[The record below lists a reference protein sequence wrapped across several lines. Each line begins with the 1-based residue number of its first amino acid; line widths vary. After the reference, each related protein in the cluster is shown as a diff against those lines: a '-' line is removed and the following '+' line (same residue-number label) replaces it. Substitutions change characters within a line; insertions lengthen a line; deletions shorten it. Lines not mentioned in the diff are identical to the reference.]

1 MHKTK
6 NTYLFERE
14 YDKENSGVVDE
25 ALKRYWTNILG
36 AEVISDL
43 KNLYGIDIDSTLIG
57 TNTYTTNQ
65 KNLDEIQ
72 ELSNNFFSKNWSGDK
87 ITYNGKDV
95 VFGSFFSQ
103 LVEFSTELLPE
114 NTENSIVESFTD
126 SVLTQL
132 CKICISTL
140 MFEMYILKKEKKL
153 RGKDAVAEYV
163 FFNKKYLRSKEYV
176 KCIFEIYPCLERL
189 IFECI
194 RNALDNYKIFVDRLA
209 QDHDLIV
216 EKLCEGKNFSHILKI
231 KGGISDSHKKGSSV
245 FIVSLDNGYQIVY
258 KPHSLECEEK
268 YQTFLDFVSK
278 GCKYT
283 IGKYTILNCG
293 KYGWEEY
300 VQQADCHTEAEV
312 KRYFY
317 RFGMLIFANYILN
330 TNDLHVENLIAV
342 GETTIIIDTET
353 ILGNYRVDYAETARD
368 RIHLII
374 QDSVL
379 YSGLLPCYKYA
390 QAGHGINMGA
400 INGSAGDEYP
410 ITIPRIK
417 DNFTS
422 NMHFEYVHPVTE
434 ENSNQVILKGRSVD
448 PTKYKQEVN
457 EGFCDAYLNL
467 LKRKKKALEAVKVFC
482 NINIRYLVQ
491 DTQRYS
497 MILHTSYHPDFLQ
510 NAMFRELMLCSLLK
524 DYKKVQGNIEIV
536 RSEIMDMLEMDIP
549 YFYMNSSDTDLF
561 DSRGK
566 AIHKYFRESSFH
578 YVEKK
583 IKKLSRKDMTTQS
596 IYLQIALTKLN
607 ELDFEQ
613 RVMRQVKSEHKAVD
627 KSTITKS
634 IMLITKCLMDKAIFS
649 DDKSDVN
656 WIGVFAGGESENAT
670 WQVRPLDN
678 YLYEGL
684 PGVAIFFAALNKIFS
699 DDKYNQILEGIS
711 KALFTYTDEMYLR
724 QRGSENESSGVFCG
738 EASLLYT
745 YEILYQLT
753 SEEKY
758 ITYSKKQIEVVSKI
772 VNSDQYFDI
781 IYGNAGALL
790 AILNMYKVFPEK
802 KYLEMAISIGDSL
815 IEKQEKNGGWKGKTS
830 ANELAGFSHGAS
842 GISYALYR
850 LWHLTKEKKYCV
862 SAKRGFL
869 FENSL
874 YDAQEGNWK
883 DKRCFKDIQFG
894 DNKKF
899 MTSWCHGAAGILLSR
914 VKCYDEMYL
923 EEFLTKDIENAIKA
937 IIRHGMFDNNCLCHG
952 NLGNSEILSECAKNT
967 GNLEAKKMS
976 NILLNYAVNNILS
989 GNFDCGRAYLFG
1001 HKIPG
1006 FMTGLAGMGYS
1017 LLRHIDETLP
1027 CILAIEL

>member
-342 GETTIIIDTET
+342 GETPIIIDTET

-627 KSTITKS
+627 KSTIT
-634 IMLITKCLMDKAIFS
+634 
-649 DDKSDVN
+649 
-656 WIGVFAGGESENAT
+656 
-670 WQVRPLDN
+670 
-678 YLYEGL
+678 
-684 PGVAIFFAALNKIFS
+684 
-699 DDKYNQILEGIS
+699 
-711 KALFTYTDEMYLR
+711 
-724 QRGSENESSGVFCG
+724 NE
-738 EASLLYT
+738 
-745 YEILYQLT
+745 
-753 SEEKY
+753 
-758 ITYSKKQIEVVSKI
+758 
-772 VNSDQYFDI
+772 
-781 IYGNAGALL
+781 
-790 AILNMYKVFPEK
+790 
-802 KYLEMAISIGDSL
+802 
-815 IEKQEKNGGWKGKTS
+815 
-830 ANELAGFSHGAS
+830 
-842 GISYALYR
+842 
-850 LWHLTKEKKYCV
+850 
-862 SAKRGFL
+862 
-869 FENSL
+869 
-874 YDAQEGNWK
+874 
-883 DKRCFKDIQFG
+883 
-894 DNKKF
+894 
-899 MTSWCHGAAGILLSR
+899 
-914 VKCYDEMYL
+914 
-923 EEFLTKDIENAIKA
+923 
-937 IIRHGMFDNNCLCHG
+937 
-952 NLGNSEILSECAKNT
+952 
-967 GNLEAKKMS
+967 
-976 NILLNYAVNNILS
+976 
-989 GNFDCGRAYLFG
+989 
-1001 HKIPG
+1001 
-1006 FMTGLAGMGYS
+1006 
-1017 LLRHIDETLP
+1017 
-1027 CILAIEL
+1027 

>member
-342 GETTIIIDTET
+342 GETPIIIDTET

-815 IEKQEKNGGWKGKTS
+815 KNKRKTVVGKGKRVQMNWRVS
-830 ANELAGFSHGAS
+830 RMEPLGFPMHFTDY
-842 GISYALYR
+842 GI
-850 LWHLTKEKKYCV
+850 
-862 SAKRGFL
+862 
-869 FENSL
+869 
-874 YDAQEGNWK
+874 
-883 DKRCFKDIQFG
+883 
-894 DNKKF
+894 
-899 MTSWCHGAAGILLSR
+899 
-914 VKCYDEMYL
+914 
-923 EEFLTKDIENAIKA
+923 
-937 IIRHGMFDNNCLCHG
+937 
-952 NLGNSEILSECAKNT
+952 
-967 GNLEAKKMS
+967 
-976 NILLNYAVNNILS
+976 
-989 GNFDCGRAYLFG
+989 
-1001 HKIPG
+1001 
-1006 FMTGLAGMGYS
+1006 
-1017 LLRHIDETLP
+1017 
-1027 CILAIEL
+1027 

>member
-1 MHKTK
+1 MPP
-6 NTYLFERE
+6 EQVWR
-14 YDKENSGVVDE
+14 
-25 ALKRYWTNILG
+25 
-36 AEVISDL
+36 
-43 KNLYGIDIDSTLIG
+43 
-57 TNTYTTNQ
+57 
-65 KNLDEIQ
+65 EIQ
-72 ELSNNFFSKNWSGDK
+72 A
-87 ITYNGKDV
+87 
-95 VFGSFFSQ
+95 
-103 LVEFSTELLPE
+103 ELLVPLQ
-114 NTENSIVESFTD
+114 V
-126 SVLTQL
+126 SV
-132 CKICISTL
+132 
-140 MFEMYILKKEKKL
+140 
-153 RGKDAVAEYV
+153 
-163 FFNKKYLRSKEYV
+163 
-176 KCIFEIYPCLERL
+176 
-189 IFECI
+189 

-342 GETTIIIDTET
+342 GETPIIIDTET

>member
-1 MHKTK
+1 MDKTK
-6 NTYLFERE
+6 STYLFERK
-14 YDKENSGVVDE
+14 YDKGNLGVADE
-25 ALKRYWTNILG
+25 TLKRYWTSIIGSEATSELRKIYGMDLDAIL
-36 AEVISDL
+36 SRT
-43 KNLYGIDIDSTLIG
+43 S
-57 TNTYTTNQ
+57 TYTINP

-72 ELSNNFFSKNWSGDK
+72 KYSSEFFSKIWSGDK

-114 NTENSIVESFTD
+114 NTENSIVESFMD

-140 MFEMYILKKEKKL
+140 MFEMYILKKENKL
-153 RGKDAVAEYV
+153 QGKDVAAEYT
-163 FFNKKYLRSKEYV
+163 FFNKKYLGSKDYI

-194 RNALDNYKIFVDRLA
+194 RNVLDNYKTFMERLA

-216 EKLCEGKNFSHILKI
+216 KTLCEGKEFSHILKI
-231 KGGISDSHKKGSSV
+231 KGGISDSHKKGNSV
-245 FIVSLDNGYQIVY
+245 LIVSLDNGYKIVY

-268 YQTFLDFVSK
+268 YQSFLDFVSK
-278 GCKYT
+278 ECKYT
-283 IGKYTILNCG
+283 MGKYTILNCG

-300 VQQADCHTEAEV
+300 LQQADCHTEAEV

-317 RFGMLIFANYILN
+317 RFGVLICANYILN

-342 GETTIIIDTET
+342 GENPIIIDTET
-353 ILGNYRVDYAETARD
+353 ILGNSRVDYAETARD
-368 RIHLII
+368 RINLII

-379 YSGLLPCYKYA
+379 YSGLLPCYKFA

-400 INGSAGDEYP
+400 INGTAGDEYP
-410 ITIPRIK
+410 ITLPRIR

-434 ENSNQVILKGRSVD
+434 ENSNRVVLKGKLVD
-448 PTKYKQEVN
+448 PTKYKQKVN

-467 LKRKKKALEAVKVFC
+467 FKRKEKVLEFIRIFS

-510 NAMFRELMLCSLLK
+510 NAMSRELMLCSLLK

-536 RSEIMDMLEMDIP
+536 KSEIMDMVGMDIP

-566 AIHKYFRESSFH
+566 AIHNYFKESSLH

-583 IKKLSRKDMTTQS
+583 IKNLSQKDMTMQS

-607 ELDFEQ
+607 ELDFEHGI
-613 RVMRQVKSEHKAVD
+613 MRKVKSVYEMTN
-627 KSTITKS
+627 KSSITKS
-634 IMLITKCLMDKAIFS
+634 IKLITKCLMDKAIFS
-649 DDKSDVN
+649 DDKGDVN
-656 WIGVFAGGESENAT
+656 WIGVFAGGESEDAT

-684 PGVAIFFAALNKIFS
+684 SGVAIFFAALNKVFPNVE
-699 DDKYNQILEGIS
+699 YNQILEGINKS
-711 KALFTYTDEMYLR
+711 LFTYTDEMYL
-724 QRGSENESSGVFCG
+724 QQQNVQNESSGVYCG

-753 SEEKY
+753 REERY
-758 ITYSKKQIEVVSKI
+758 ITYSRKQIEVVSKI
-772 VNSDQYFDI
+772 VKSDQYFDI

-790 AILNMYKVFPEK
+790 AVLNMYKLFPEK

-815 IEKQEKNGGWKGKTS
+815 LEKQDKNGGWKGKTS
-830 ANELAGFSHGAS
+830 ANALAGFSHGAS
-842 GISYALYR
+842 GISYSLYR
-850 LWHLTKEKKYCV
+850 LWNLTKEKKYYV
-862 SAKRGFL
+862 SARNGFL

-883 DKRCFKDIQFG
+883 DKRYFKDMLLG
-894 DNKKF
+894 DNNKF
-899 MTSWCHGAAGILLSR
+899 MTSWCHGAGGILLSR
-914 VKCYDEMYL
+914 VKCYEEMDL
-923 EEFLTKDIENAIKA
+923 EEFFSKDIENAVKA

-952 NLGNSEILSECAKNT
+952 NLGNSEILYECAKKI
-967 GNLEAKKMS
+967 GNEEAQRMS
-976 NILLNYAVNNILS
+976 DTLLNYAVNNILNK
-989 GNFDCGRAYLFG
+989 NFDCGRAYLFG

-1017 LLRHIDETLP
+1017 LLRRMDETLP

>member
-342 GETTIIIDTET
+342 GETPIIIDTET

-634 IMLITKCLMDKAIFS
+634 IMLM
-649 DDKSDVN
+649 
-656 WIGVFAGGESENAT
+656 
-670 WQVRPLDN
+670 
-678 YLYEGL
+678 
-684 PGVAIFFAALNKIFS
+684 
-699 DDKYNQILEGIS
+699 
-711 KALFTYTDEMYLR
+711 
-724 QRGSENESSGVFCG
+724 
-738 EASLLYT
+738 
-745 YEILYQLT
+745 LT
-753 SEEKY
+753 
-758 ITYSKKQIEVVSKI
+758 
-772 VNSDQYFDI
+772 
-781 IYGNAGALL
+781 
-790 AILNMYKVFPEK
+790 
-802 KYLEMAISIGDSL
+802 
-815 IEKQEKNGGWKGKTS
+815 
-830 ANELAGFSHGAS
+830 
-842 GISYALYR
+842 
-850 LWHLTKEKKYCV
+850 
-862 SAKRGFL
+862 
-869 FENSL
+869 
-874 YDAQEGNWK
+874 
-883 DKRCFKDIQFG
+883 
-894 DNKKF
+894 
-899 MTSWCHGAAGILLSR
+899 
-914 VKCYDEMYL
+914 
-923 EEFLTKDIENAIKA
+923 
-937 IIRHGMFDNNCLCHG
+937 
-952 NLGNSEILSECAKNT
+952 
-967 GNLEAKKMS
+967 
-976 NILLNYAVNNILS
+976 
-989 GNFDCGRAYLFG
+989 
-1001 HKIPG
+1001 
-1006 FMTGLAGMGYS
+1006 
-1017 LLRHIDETLP
+1017 
-1027 CILAIEL
+1027 

>member
-6 NTYLFERE
+6 STYLFERE

-25 ALKRYWTNILG
+25 TLKRYWTNILG
-36 AEVISDL
+36 AEAISDL
-43 KNLYGIDIDSTLIG
+43 KNLYGIDIDSILSG
-57 TNTYTTNQ
+57 TSTYTINQ
-65 KNLDEIQ
+65 KKLDEIQ
-72 ELSNNFFSKNWSGDK
+72 ELSNDFLSKSWSGDK

-103 LVEFSTELLPE
+103 LVEFSTELLPD
-114 NTENSIVESFTD
+114 NTENSIVESFMD

-153 RGKDAVAEYV
+153 RGKDAAAEYA
-163 FFNKKYLRSKEYV
+163 FFNKKYLGSKEYV

-194 RNALDNYKIFVDRLA
+194 RNVLDNYKIFMDRLS

-216 EKLCEGKNFSHILKI
+216 EKLCEGKTFSHILKI

-245 FIVSLDNGYQIVY
+245 FIVSLDNGYKIVY

-278 GCKYT
+278 ECKYT

-342 GETTIIIDTET
+342 GETPIIIDTET

-379 YSGLLPCYKYA
+379 YSGLLPCYKFA

-434 ENSNQVILKGRSVD
+434 ENSNQVVLRGRSVD

-578 YVEKK
+578 YVEEK
-583 IKKLSRKDMTTQS
+583 IKNLSQKDMTTQS

-613 RVMRQVKSEHKAVD
+613 RVMRQVKSEHKTAD

-634 IMLITKCLMDKAIFS
+634 IVLITKCLMDKAIFS

-656 WIGVFAGGESENAT
+656 WIGVFAGGESEDAT

-684 PGVAIFFAALNKIFS
+684 PGVAIFFAALNKVFP

-724 QRGSENESSGVFCG
+724 QQGIENESSGVYCG

-758 ITYSKKQIEVVSKI
+758 ITYSRKQIEVVSKI

-790 AILNMYKVFPEK
+790 AILNMYKVFSEK
-802 KYLEMAISIGDSL
+802 KYLEMAISLGDSL
-815 IEKQEKNGGWKGKTS
+815 LEKQEKNGGWKGKTS

-850 LWHLTKEKKYCV
+850 LWHLTKEKKYYV

-883 DKRCFKDIQFG
+883 DKRCFKDMQFG

-914 VKCYDEMYL
+914 VKCYDEMHL
-923 EEFLTKDIENAIKA
+923 EEFLAKDIENAIKA

-952 NLGNSEILSECAKNT
+952 NLGNSEILSECAKKT
-967 GNLEAKKMS
+967 GNLEAQKMS
-976 NILLNYAVNNILS
+976 NILLNYAVNNILN